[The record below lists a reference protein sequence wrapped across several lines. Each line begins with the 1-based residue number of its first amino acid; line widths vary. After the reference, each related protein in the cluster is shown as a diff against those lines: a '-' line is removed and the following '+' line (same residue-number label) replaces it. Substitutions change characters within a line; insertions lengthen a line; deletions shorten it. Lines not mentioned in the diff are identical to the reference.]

1 MFAESRWVGEGAD
14 TDIAAGYDRQMVL
27 PRLRIS
33 RIYWRDFAIT
43 VLPFVLVV
51 VAAFWIALRYVR
63 PAPPRTIVMTSGA
76 PGSSFQNSAEKYQ
89 AILARQGVTL
99 KILPSQGSLENLKRL
114 SDPKVDVDIGCVQGG
129 LSTLGDPSKVM
140 SLGSVFYVPVFLFY
154 KAAKPI
160 RLMSELDGKRI
171 AIGREGSGAR
181 VLAETLLKA
190 NGIDAKGK
198 SSLVDLEGKA
208 AQDALLNG
216 DVDAIFF
223 MGDSATRESMRD
235 LLHSTAV
242 RLYDFDQGDGYV
254 RRFRYL
260 TKLDLPPGA
269 IDLGKNLPAETLTL
283 VAPTV
288 ELLARPDL
296 HPALSDMLIEAAREV
311 HGRATLLQKA
321 GEFPAPLEHEYKLS
335 DDAVRYYKSGKTF
348 AYKHLPFWLASLVDR
363 ALVLIVPIA
372 VLLIPGLKVVP
383 LVYRWCINARIY
395 KRYGELMALERI
407 AFTKTTA
414 EQRTEL
420 LERLAEIERRVITV
434 KLPGSIA
441 DQVYVLRQHI
451 QFVRNQIV
459 QSGLAAQQQVP
470 NPTPFISP
478 AKRA

>member
-1 MFAESRWVGEGAD
+1 MA
-14 TDIAAGYDRQMVL
+14 L

-33 RIYWRDFAIT
+33 RIYWRDLAVT
-43 VLPFVLVV
+43 VVPFVLLVI
-51 VAAFWIALRYVR
+51 AAFWVALRYVR

-76 PGSSFQNSAEKYQ
+76 PGSTFQVSAEKYR
-89 AILARQGVTL
+89 ATLARQGVTL
-99 KILPSQGSLENLKRL
+99 QVLPSQGSLENLKRL
-114 SDPKVDVDIGCVQGG
+114 SDPKSNVDIGFVQGG
-129 LSTLGDPSKVM
+129 LATLGDPGKVM

-154 KAAKPI
+154 RAPQPI
-160 RLMSELDGKRI
+160 KLMSELDGKRI

-190 NGIDAKGK
+190 NGIEAGGRSK
-198 SSLVDLEGKA
+198 LLDLEGKG
-208 AQDALLNG
+208 AQEALLEG
-216 DVDAIFF
+216 EADAIFL
-223 MGDSATRESMRD
+223 MGDSATRESMRE
-235 LLHSTAV
+235 LMHSSDV

-260 TKLDLPPGA
+260 TKIDLPPGA
-269 IDLGKNLPAETLTL
+269 LDLGKNLPSETLTL

-321 GEFPAPLEHEYKLS
+321 GEFPAPLEHEYRLS
-335 DDAVRYYKSGKTF
+335 DDAVRYYKSGKSF

-372 VLLIPGLKVVP
+372 VLLIPGLRIVP
-383 LVYRWCINARIY
+383 LLYRWRINARIY

-407 AFTKTTA
+407 AFGKTTP
-414 EQRTEL
+414 EQRTDL
-420 LERLAEIERRVITV
+420 LERLADIERRVITV

-451 QFVRNQIV
+451 QFVRNQIL
-459 QSGLAAQQQVP
+459 QTGPGAQV
-470 NPTPFISP
+470 PTPFIAP